1 MIKLREKLDQNKL
14 LPIYL
19 FSKLRIYKERVRLSL
34 YPDSNLNKYD
44 GLTDKEYFLTE
55 ELNLS
60 ETYQLIFRVDL
71 KDFGYIVDGYEELW
85 REKDDGGLGKL
96 HFQIDKVDYRER
108 KVRLNGSLFGNS
120 EDLDSKA
127 AADIEIF
134 GLKAADLTD
143 LKLYQELLLEG
154 YLLEIEKSYRMAFF
168 SYFTAIEAYVS
179 ETLESIKE
187 NLFPELHEPLENL
200 QLDHKVRII
209 ARDSLK
215 TNDLNSIKFWGEF
228 AGLLRDLKNKRNN
241 IAHGKSKEVISI
253 EVVNDCFA
261 CLLVL
266 ISFSEYGKK
275 TLEEIRQLAYPKI
288 I

>member
-1 MIKLREKLDQNKL
+1 M
-14 LPIYL
+14 
-19 FSKLRIYKERVRLSL
+19 F
-34 YPDSNLNKYD
+34 
-44 GLTDKEYFLTE
+44 FL
-55 ELNLS
+55 
-60 ETYQLIFRVDL
+60 
-71 KDFGYIVDGYEELW
+71 
-85 REKDDGGLGKL
+85 
-96 HFQIDKVDYRER
+96 
-108 KVRLNGSLFGNS
+108 
-120 EDLDSKA
+120 
-127 AADIEIF
+127 EIF